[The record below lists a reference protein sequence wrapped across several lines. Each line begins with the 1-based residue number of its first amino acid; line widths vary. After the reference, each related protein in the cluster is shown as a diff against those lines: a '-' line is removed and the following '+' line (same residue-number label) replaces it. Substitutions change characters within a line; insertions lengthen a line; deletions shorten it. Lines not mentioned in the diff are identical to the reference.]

1 MGNNKLTRFEM
12 SGVIAFDFPI
22 PYTET
27 KQRIHFFTI
36 ISAISEINTK
46 TGTAE
51 KILCFDI
58 GKKSAILNKNKEV
71 ERWKF
76 SITMTVLRSA

>member
-22 PYTET
+22 QYTET

-36 ISAISEINTK
+36 INAISEINTK
-46 TGTAE
+46 SGTAE
-51 KILCFDI
+51 KFFVLTL
-58 GKKSAILNKNKEV
+58 GKSL
-71 ERWKF
+71 
-76 SITMTVLRSA
+76 LY